1 MTEVRAPQAALSK
14 TSEKG
19 GPSRQVAYL
28 QATWYRD
35 IVEECHQGFL
45 AEMQRQ
51 GLPNERVT
59 LFEVPGSYDLP
70 LQAKLVARSGLF
82 SAIVAAGFIVDT
94 GTYRYDFMAE
104 VVVEAL
110 MQVQLEMEVPIIAA
124 VHMPHSYDGSKEQ
137 RLFFKDN
144 FRTKGREAA
153 LACAGILENLAQI
166 RRLSARD

>member
-1 MTEVRAPQAALSK
+1 MTESDAAKAAFSK
-14 TSEKG
+14 TAEKG
-19 GPSRQVAYL
+19 GPLRQVAFL

-35 IVEECHQGFL
+35 IVEQCQQGFL
-45 AEMQRQ
+45 EEIETQ
-51 GLPNERVT
+51 GLPRERVT

-70 LQAKLVARSGLF
+70 LQAKMVARSGLF

-110 MQVQLEMEVPIIAA
+110 MAVQLETGVPIVAA
-124 VHMPHSYDGSKEQ
+124 VHMPHSYDGGPEQ
-137 RLFFKDN
+137 RRFFQEN
-144 FRTKGREAA
+144 FRVKGREAA

-166 RRLSARD
+166 RHLDNRS